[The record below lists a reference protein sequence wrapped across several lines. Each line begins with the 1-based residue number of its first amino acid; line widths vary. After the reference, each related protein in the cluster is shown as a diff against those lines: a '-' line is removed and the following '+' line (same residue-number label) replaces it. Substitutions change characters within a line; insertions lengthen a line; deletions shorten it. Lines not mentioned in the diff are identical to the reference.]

1 MTHTPDDVVLKTKDF
16 VQQSLTNAES
26 GHDWWHAFRVWKLSI
41 LIAQRENF
49 IGDFQVVELAAL
61 LHDIADAKFNNGDE
75 TVGPKIAQD
84 FMNSLKLSTSTIDE
98 VLFVIGHI
106 SFKGGEDSSIQKTE
120 VLKIV
125 QDADRL
131 DALGAIGIARTFS
144 YGGFKQRPMY
154 DPDCPPEIGM
164 TKDEYRKNNG
174 PTLNHFYEK
183 LFLLKDLMNTKTGRD
198 LAEKRHLFM
207 EQYVRQFYNEWNGEI

>member
-1 MTHTPDDVVLKTKDF
+1 MDNHHNIVLKVKDF
-16 VQQSLTNAES
+16 VQKTLINAES
-26 GHDWWHAFRVWKLSI
+26 GHDWWHAYRVWKLSI
-41 LIAQRENF
+41 LISDREGF
-49 IGDFQVVELAAL
+49 DGDVLAVELAAL

-84 FMNSLKLSTSTIDE
+84 FMSSLKLTTSTIDE
-98 VLFVIGHI
+98 VLFVIKHI
-106 SFKGGEDSSIQKTE
+106 SYKGGEDSSIQKTE

-154 DPDCPPEIGM
+154 DPEAPPIIGM
-164 TKDEYRKNNG
+164 TKEEYRKNEG
-174 PTLNHFYEK
+174 PTINHFYEK
-183 LFLLKDLMNTKTGRD
+183 LFLLKELMNTKTGRD
-198 LAEKRHLFM
+198 LAEKRHFFM
-207 EQYVRQFYNEWNGEI
+207 EQYLTQFYGEWNGEF